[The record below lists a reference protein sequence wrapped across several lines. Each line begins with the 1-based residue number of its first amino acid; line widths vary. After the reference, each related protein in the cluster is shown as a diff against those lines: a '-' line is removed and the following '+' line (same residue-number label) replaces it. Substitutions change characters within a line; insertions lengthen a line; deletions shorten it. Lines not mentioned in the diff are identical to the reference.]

1 MNYQSIAITGG
12 SGRLGQYII
21 KRLGDDVR
29 ITVLDQV
36 APKADVGFIQ
46 VSITDSDGLTAAL
59 NSAEADAVI
68 HLAAI
73 PNPRVASAQECFS
86 VNTVG
91 TWAILHAAEQAGA
104 KRAVIASSDS
114 ATGLHHNPKNW
125 SPQYLPVDEK
135 HPLRP
140 TDPYSLSKAVSEV
153 IAKSFADRGLLE
165 VLAIRPG
172 HIVFQPEYPEIK
184 ARGADVN
191 NYHYWSYVAPE
202 DVAEAFAL
210 ALDLE
215 DGSFDCFFIG
225 AADGYNE
232 NPTLELLAQRL
243 GKTPDVRKQEI
254 YDALPTASIFDASHA
269 MQKLGFEPKIN
280 WRSLLDR

>member
-1 MNYQSIAITGG
+1 MKYQSIAITDG
-12 SGRLGQYII
+12 SGRLGHYII
-21 KRLGDDVR
+21 KRLGNGGRV
-29 ITVLDQV
+29 TVLDQV
-36 APKADVGFIQ
+36 APKADVGFIH
-46 VSITDSDGLTAAL
+46 VSITDSDGLAAAL
-59 NSAEADAVI
+59 KSVEADAVI

-73 PNPRVASAQECFS
+73 PNPRVASPQECFS

-91 TWAILHAAEQAGA
+91 TWTILHAAEQVGV
-104 KRAVIASSDS
+104 KRVVIASSNS

-135 HPLRP
+135 HPIRP

-172 HIVFQPEYPEIK
+172 HIVFQPEYPEIE

-215 DGSFDCFFIG
+215 DGNFDCFFIG
-225 AADGYNE
+225 AADGYNQA
-232 NPTLELLAQRL
+232 PTLDLLTQRF
-243 GKTPDVRKQEI
+243 GEAPHVRKQEI
-254 YDALPTASIFDASHA
+254 YDALPTASIFDTRHA
-269 MQKLGFEPKIN
+269 KQKLGFEPKVN
-280 WRSLLDR
+280 WRSLLNR